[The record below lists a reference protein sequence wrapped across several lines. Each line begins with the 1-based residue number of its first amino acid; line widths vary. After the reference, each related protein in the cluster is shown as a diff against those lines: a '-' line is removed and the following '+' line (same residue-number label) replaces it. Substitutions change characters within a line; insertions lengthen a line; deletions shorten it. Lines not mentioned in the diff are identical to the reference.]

1 MPKGTINLSPYIGST
16 TVLLFIFSVIYT
28 LAFYYYQ
35 GTGQILG
42 VQGLTASVQGTQDL
56 NTGIL
61 IMVDAVLNIV
71 SWLSPFALI
80 KAMVLAIMLPMPE
93 VYEVIDL
100 LILRPM
106 GWTVFL
112 YQANYIISKIPTISG
127 ET

>member
-35 GTGQILG
+35 GLG
-42 VQGLTASVQGTQDL
+42 ASVGTEGLSTVQDIKAVGSGYL
-56 NTGIL
+56 SFIDG
-61 IMVDAVLNIV
+61 VLNII
-71 SWLSPFALI
+71 SWLSPFAII
-80 KAMVLAIMLPMPE
+80 KGMLEALMSSMPE
-93 VYEVIDL
+93 VYDVLDM

>member
-1 MPKGTINLSPYIGST
+1 MAKGTINLSPYIGST

-35 GTGQILG
+35 GAGHTLG
-42 VQGLTASVQGTQDL
+42 VQGLTSTVQGTNDL
-56 NTGIL
+56 ETGL
-61 IMVDAVLNIV
+61 FTVVDAVLSIV

-80 KAMVLAIMLPMPE
+80 KAMLLAIMLPMPE

-127 ET
+127 ES